1 MSEKKM
7 RILVISD
14 SHGRNDD
21 VAGVIEQVGHIDMLI
36 HCGDVERGDDYI
48 RSLVDCPVHM
58 VAGNNDYNLELPS
71 QDIFNIGDYK
81 VLVVHGHTFCVYRGV
96 ERLKQYALQNHID
109 IVMFGHTH
117 KPYIE
122 IDEDVTVLNPGSVS
136 YPRQPDHM
144 PTFLIMEIDD
154 EGEAHYGQP
163 FVSPSKVTVSTIVT
177 LLPATID
184 FSPVALSAAV
194 VWIEISGS

>member
-58 VAGNNDYNLELPS
+58 VSGNNDYNLGS
-71 QDIFNIGDYK
+71 S
-81 VLVVHGHTFCVYRGV
+81 
-96 ERLKQYALQNHID
+96 
-109 IVMFGHTH
+109 MH
-117 KPYIE
+117 K
-122 IDEDVTVLNPGSVS
+122 
-136 YPRQPDHM
+136 
-144 PTFLIMEIDD
+144 TFLILAIIKCWLSTDILF
-154 EGEAHYGQP
+154 AC
-163 FVSPSKVTVSTIVT
+163 TV
-177 LLPATID
+177 A
-184 FSPVALSAAV
+184 
-194 VWIEISGS
+194 

>member
-58 VAGNNDYNLELPS
+58 VAGNNDYNLNCHHRTFSILAIIKYWLS
-71 QDIFNIGDYK
+71 TDILFVCI
-81 VLVVHGHTFCVYRGV
+81 V
-96 ERLKQYALQNHID
+96 E
-109 IVMFGHTH
+109 
-117 KPYIE
+117 
-122 IDEDVTVLNPGSVS
+122 
-136 YPRQPDHM
+136 
-144 PTFLIMEIDD
+144 
-154 EGEAHYGQP
+154 
-163 FVSPSKVTVSTIVT
+163 
-177 LLPATID
+177 
-184 FSPVALSAAV
+184 
-194 VWIEISGS
+194 

>member
-21 VAGVIEQVGHIDMLI
+21 VAGVIEQVGPIDMLI

-58 VAGNNDYNLELPS
+58 VSGN
-71 QDIFNIGDYK
+71 IFNIGDYK
-81 VLVVHGHTFCVYRGV
+81 VMVVHVYTFYVYRGV
-96 ERLKQYALQNHID
+96 ERLKQYALQNSID

-122 IDEDVTVLNPGSVS
+122 IDEDVTILNPGSVS

-154 EGEAHYGQP
+154 EGEAHYGHGYYK
-163 FVSPSKVTVSTIVT
+163 SKFTELKI
-177 LLPATID
+177 
-184 FSPVALSAAV
+184 
-194 VWIEISGS
+194 

>member
-21 VAGVIEQVGHIDMLI
+21 VAGVIEQVGPIDMLI

-58 VAGNNDYNLELPS
+58 VSGNNDYNLDLPA
-71 QDIFNIGDYK
+71 QDI
-81 VLVVHGHTFCVYRGV
+81 L
-96 ERLKQYALQNHID
+96 ERLKQYALQNSID

-122 IDEDVTVLNPGSVS
+122 IDEDVTILNPGSVS

-154 EGEAHYGQP
+154 EGEAHYGHGYYK
-163 FVSPSKVTVSTIVT
+163 SKFTELKI
-177 LLPATID
+177 
-184 FSPVALSAAV
+184 
-194 VWIEISGS
+194 

>member
-58 VAGNNDYNLELPS
+58 VAGNNDYDVAVPYETMVTLGGKKL
-71 QDIFNIGDYK
+71 
-81 VLVVHGHTFCVYRGV
+81 LLTHGH
-96 ERLKQYALQNHID
+96 
-109 IVMFGHTH
+109 
-117 KPYIE
+117 
-122 IDEDVTVLNPGSVS
+122 
-136 YPRQPDHM
+136 RQ
-144 PTFLIMEIDD
+144 
-154 EGEAHYGQP
+154 
-163 FVSPSKVTVSTIVT
+163 
-177 LLPATID
+177 
-184 FSPVALSAAV
+184 
-194 VWIEISGS
+194 

>member
-1 MSEKKM
+1 M

-96 ERLKQYALQNHID
+96 ERLKQYAL
-109 IVMFGHTH
+109 
-117 KPYIE
+117 IE

-136 YPRQPDHM
+136 YPRQSDHM

-154 EGEAHYGQP
+154 EGEAHYGHGYYK
-163 FVSPSKVTVSTIVT
+163 SKFTELKI
-177 LLPATID
+177 
-184 FSPVALSAAV
+184 
-194 VWIEISGS
+194 